1 MKLWPVTEIEKR
13 NNWKIL
19 TKIDDNVMSKD
30 FDHIAIFSTYGQFV
44 AIHKTHSGNLIYKTQ
59 ISIKSNL

>member
-1 MKLWPVTEIEKR
+1 
-13 NNWKIL
+13 
-19 TKIDDNVMSKD
+19 MSKD